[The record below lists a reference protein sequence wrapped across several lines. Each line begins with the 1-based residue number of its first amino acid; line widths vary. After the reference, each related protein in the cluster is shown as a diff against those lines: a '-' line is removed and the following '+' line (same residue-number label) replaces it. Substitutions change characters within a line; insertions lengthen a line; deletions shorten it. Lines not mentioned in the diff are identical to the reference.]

1 MIAKFAS
8 SNYSRRSDIIL
19 RKIHDSYFLIDI
31 TDNYAND
38 KCSLFEV
45 NEIGSFLWNE
55 MSSNFT
61 VEEITY
67 KLQNAIIDKIDY
79 ETLFQDVEE
88 FTLSLLCKGFIE
100 VI

>member
-1 MIAKFAS
+1 MRMITLS
-8 SNYSRRSDIIL
+8 SYSKKDNIIF
-19 RKIHDSYFLIDI
+19 RKIHGSYFLIDI

-61 VEEITY
+61 VEEITH
-67 KLQNAIIDKIDY
+67 KLQNAIIDEIDY
-79 ETLFQDVEE
+79 ETLFQDVNE
-88 FTLSLLCKGFIE
+88 FTFSLLCKGFIE
-100 VI
+100 VT